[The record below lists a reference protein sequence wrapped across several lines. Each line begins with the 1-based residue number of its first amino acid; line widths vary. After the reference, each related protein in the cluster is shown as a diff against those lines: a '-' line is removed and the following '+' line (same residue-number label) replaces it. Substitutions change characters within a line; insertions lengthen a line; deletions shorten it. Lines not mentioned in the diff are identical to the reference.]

1 MDDAISVHELA
12 KSVTVS
18 DAVSWVK
25 TAWNEVKLETIRK
38 CFVRCGFQSSVV
50 DESVNGSDDASD
62 YVPDLIQLGQ
72 VVNVAVEVS
81 AIDEE
86 IPCFNENWDDII
98 PEMNPEPDGESENE
112 EENIEPI
119 HSLK

>member
-1 MDDAISVHELA
+1 M
-12 KSVTVS
+12 
-18 DAVSWVK
+18 
-25 TAWNEVKLETIRK
+25 
-38 CFVRCGFQSSVV
+38 
-50 DESVNGSDDASD
+50 
-62 YVPDLIQLGQ
+62 PDLIQLGQ